1 MAFDPDKYLASAP
14 AFDPDAYLRAT
25 SGGIPGPRTPLPDQ
39 IPGNQPVGQAAPS
52 ALTFGNI
59 LSTAVERPLEVL
71 EVPVALGANMIG
83 GIPTYLAGAFGP
95 KVQQAVAKEVMYQP
109 RGQLARETLEA
120 VGKGFE
126 ESKLPP
132 YMPAVTAP
140 GMLQQSL
147 RPATRALT
155 DAGQAAAA
163 TSAEA
168 LAQPFV
174 RRAITKGQENLAKSY
189 QNAAILDAA
198 QARERLGA
206 VVNPAL
212 SNPTTS
218 NVVKGALTGTSGKDA
233 WFSKKN
239 EGLWIDKA
247 KEVIGAEKN
256 SVLNDAAIETA
267 LDKASKPYDA
277 VKGIVMQP
285 TDEVVASLEAARI
298 PETISGEKSAAAVN
312 NLVNRAQEMLSQ
324 GRSGAD
330 VLLDIRQLRRDANS
344 IFQSQKAGMAPDPA
358 KVAEAEASIKIANT
372 LEMLIDANAPDMQ
385 TLEGIRKAR
394 TKLAQIFDVD
404 RATNKVT
411 GRVDPMEFAKMLAE
425 GKQLTGPLKDM
436 GMFAGVFPSNAVVS
450 TGAAPALPSLSRS
463 GPAGTMG
470 YAAGAATG
478 ISPIAT
484 SVGGAGIGGALSGL
498 VARRMATPQYQAAYA
513 MPRDYR
519 PPINQLRP
527 AEPVYAPGQP
537 VPYDWSRATAPN
549 WTPGAAEGPVV
560 QFGAEAPP
568 TVNMLGYGGTME
580 TLAAEKARAAQ
591 MSRTL
596 GQQAEAQAAVAE
608 AAANMGK
615 RTTNRAMNLE
625 WDPVAQVYREAAPQ
639 GAGGVVGGVTPL
651 ESAVAKMS
659 GQVLPETTGTIYTTT
674 RVAPK
679 TGAEPYTRITRKGG
693 ETAFERQGQAF
704 AMTAEEKIA
713 WNKAKADLAEV
724 MPGMKSLPDE
734 AIATKMMDRDFAA
747 QAVANARAK
756 AEQLALREA
765 KLAEQL
771 ANRDNLRLMARE
783 IEAKNKEL
791 AKIRADRQRMMD
803 LAEQMD
809 ESLRASRPVSAG
821 GQGPKTRAH
830 QRNKLNMLS
839 DQEALNK
846 LLEK

>member
-1 MAFDPDKYLASAP
+1 MAFDLASA
-14 AFDPDAYLRAT
+14 RSEQ
-25 SGGIPGPRTPLPDQ
+25 SGGFDLTSAKPFDLASAEGIPSGRRTPLPDQ

-59 LSTAVERPLEVL
+59 LSTAVKRPLDVL
-71 EVPVALGANMIG
+71 EVPVALGANMLA

-132 YMPAVTAP
+132 FMPAVAAP
-140 GMLQQSL
+140 GMLQESL

-155 DAGQAAAA
+155 DMGQAAAA

-174 RRAITKGQENLAKSY
+174 RRATAKGQENLAKSY

-218 NVVKGALTGTSGKDA
+218 NVVKGALTGTAGKDA

-256 SVLNDAAIETA
+256 TVLNDAAIETA

-277 VKGIVMQP
+277 IKGIVMQP
-285 TDEVVASLEAARI
+285 TDEVVASLESARVSPTIGGGEAAN
-298 PETISGEKSAAAVN
+298 AVN
-312 NLVNRAQEMLSQ
+312 KLVDTAQEMLSQ

-330 VLLDIRQLRRDANS
+330 VLRDIRQLRRNANS
-344 IFQSQKAGMAPDPA
+344 TLQSQKAGMAPDPA

-372 LEMLIDANAPDMQ
+372 LEMLIDANAPDAQ
-385 TLEGIRKAR
+385 TLQNIRQAR

-436 GMFAGVFPSNAVVS
+436 GMFAGVFPSNAAVS

-478 ISPIAT
+478 VSPIAT

-519 PPINQLRP
+519 PPVTLPPTPEAPNFVMQGRP
-527 AEPVYAPGQP
+527 YVPQEPV
-537 VPYDWSRATAPN
+537 PN
-549 WTPGAAEGPVV
+549 K
-560 QFGAEAPP
+560 
-568 TVNMLGYGGTME
+568 MLGYNPNVPSTAEVQMNRLRAEDRMGQEFIRRQIMAEE
-580 TLAAEKARAAQ
+580 T
-591 MSRTL
+591 
-596 GQQAEAQAAVAE
+596 QQAAAE
-608 AAANMGK
+608 AAARRPTSGEVI
-615 RTTNRAMNLE
+615 LE
-625 WDPVAQVYREAAPQ
+625 FDPVTGRLREASQ
-639 GAGGVVGGVTPL
+639 GVKGAT
-651 ESAVAKMS
+651 
-659 GQVLPETTGTIYTTT
+659 PETFQNF
-674 RVAPK
+674 
-679 TGAEPYTRITRKGG
+679 GASLASAADKA
-693 ETAFERQGQAF
+693 TAGRAF
-704 AMTAEEKIA
+704 DMTAAEKVA
-713 WNKAKADLAEV
+713 WNKTKVDLAEV
-724 MPGMKSLPDE
+724 MPGMKALDDK
-734 AIATKMMDRDFAA
+734 AIAAKMMDRDWAA
-747 QAVANARAK
+747 QAVVKAREQAAAFEQIAARAK
-756 AEQLALREA
+756 DERARQAA
-765 KLAEQL
+765 L
-771 ANRDNLRLMARE
+771 ANRE
-783 IEAKNKEL
+783 
-791 AKIRADRQRMMD
+791 RMLD

-809 ESLRASRPVSAG
+809 ETLRAPRPVSSG

-839 DQEALNK
+839 DQDVLNK

>member
-1 MAFDPDKYLASAP
+1 MAANPFAEFAAQPAQTANPFAQFAAP
-14 AFDPDAYLRAT
+14 Q
-25 SGGIPGPRTPLPDQ
+25 SEIPGPRASLPDQ

-59 LSTAVERPLEVL
+59 LSTAAKRPLEVL
-71 EVPVALGANMIG
+71 EIPVALGANMLAG
-83 GIPTYLAGAFGP
+83 VPTYLAGAFGP
-95 KVQQAVAKEVMYQP
+95 KVQQAVAKEIMYQP

-120 VGKGFE
+120 VGRGFE

-132 YMPAVTAP
+132 YMPAVAAP
-140 GMLQQSL
+140 GMLQESL
-147 RPATRALT
+147 RPATRAIT
-155 DAGQAAAA
+155 DFGQATAA

-168 LAQPFV
+168 LAQPIM
-174 RRAITKGQENLAKSY
+174 RRAIGKAQENLAKSY

-256 SVLNDAAIETA
+256 SVLNDAAIEAA

-285 TDEVVASLEAARI
+285 TDKVVASLESARVSPTIGGGDAAN
-298 PETISGEKSAAAVN
+298 AVN
-312 NLVNRAQEMLSQ
+312 KLVDTAQEMLSQ

-330 VLLDIRQLRRDANS
+330 VLRDIRQLRRNANS
-344 IFQSQKAGMAPDPA
+344 TLQSQKAGMAPDPS

-436 GMFAGVFPSNAVVS
+436 GMFAGVFPSNAAIS

-478 ISPIAT
+478 VSPIAT

-498 VARRMATPQYQAAYA
+498 VARRMASPQYQATHA

-519 PPINQLRP
+519 PPVNQLRP
-527 AEPVYAPGQP
+527 IEPVYTPGQP
-537 VPYDWSRATAPN
+537 VPYDWSKATAPN
-549 WTPGAAEGPVV
+549 WVPGAAEGPTV
-560 QFGAEAPP
+560 QFGVETPAATNLLGAPSAQGTLNALRAED
-568 TVNMLGYGGTME
+568 
-580 TLAAEKARAAQ
+580 ARRAGV
-591 MSRTL
+591 SRAV
-596 GQQAEAQAAVAE
+596 GQQAEAAAAAAE
-608 AAANMGK
+608 AAAP
-615 RTTNRAMNLE
+615 RRATSGEVILE
-625 WDPVAQVYREAAPQ
+625 LDPITGRLREVSQ
-639 GAGGVVGGVTPL
+639 DVKGAT
-651 ESAVAKMS
+651 
-659 GQVLPETTGTIYTTT
+659 PETFQNF
-674 RVAPK
+674 
-679 TGAEPYTRITRKGG
+679 GASLASAADKA
-693 ETAFERQGQAF
+693 TAGRAF
-704 AMTAEEKIA
+704 DMTAAEKVA
-713 WNKAKADLAEV
+713 WNKTKVDLAEV
-724 MPGMKSLPDE
+724 APGFNALNDK
-734 AIATKMMDRDFAA
+734 AIAAKMLDREW
-747 QAVANARAK
+747 VAETAAK
-756 AEQLALREA
+756 AREKAAAFEQLAARAADERA
-765 KLAEQL
+765 RQTAL
-771 ANRDNLRLMARE
+771 ANRE
-783 IEAKNKEL
+783 
-791 AKIRADRQRMMD
+791 RMMD
-803 LAEQMD
+803 LADQM
-809 ESLRASRPVSAG
+809 EEGLRAARPNVSG
-821 GQGPKTRAH
+821 KQQGPKTRAAK
-830 QRNKLNMLS
+830 RNALRP
-839 DQEALNK
+839 EASEIENALIK
-846 LLEK
+846 

>member
-39 IPGNQPVGQAAPS
+39 IPGNQPVGQAMPS
-52 ALTFGNI
+52 ALTVGNI
-59 LSTAVERPLEVL
+59 LSTAVKRPLEVL
-71 EVPVALGANMIG
+71 EVPVALGASMIG

-132 YMPAVTAP
+132 FMPAVAAP
-140 GMLQQSL
+140 GMLQESL

-155 DAGQAAAA
+155 GMGQAAAA

-174 RRAITKGQENLAKSY
+174 RRATAKGQENLAKSY

-218 NVVKGALTGTSGKDA
+218 NVVKGALTGTAGKDA

-256 SVLNDAAIETA
+256 TVLNDAAIETA

-277 VKGIVMQP
+277 IKGIVMQP
-285 TDEVVASLEAARI
+285 TDEVVASLESARVSPTIGGGEAAN
-298 PETISGEKSAAAVN
+298 AVN
-312 NLVNRAQEMLSQ
+312 KLVDTAQEMLSQ

-330 VLLDIRQLRRDANS
+330 VLRDIRQLRRNANS
-344 IFQSQKAGMAPDPA
+344 TLQSQKAGMAPDPA

-478 ISPIAT
+478 VSPIAT

-519 PPINQLRP
+519 PPVNQLRP
-527 AEPVYAPGQP
+527 AEPVYTPGQP
-537 VPYDWSRATAPN
+537 IPYDWSRATAPN
-549 WTPGAAEGPVV
+549 WTPGAAEGPSV
-560 QFGAEAPP
+560 QFGAEAAPA
-568 TVNMLGYGGTME
+568 VNMLGYGGTME
-580 TLAAEKARAAQ
+580 SLAAEKARAAQ

-596 GQQAEAQAAVAE
+596 GQQAEAQAAAAE
-608 AAANMGK
+608 AAAP
-615 RTTNRAMNLE
+615 RRATAGEVILE
-625 WDPVAQVYREAAPQ
+625 LDPITGRLREVSQ
-639 GAGGVVGGVTPL
+639 GLKGAT
-651 ESAVAKMS
+651 
-659 GQVLPETTGTIYTTT
+659 PETFQNF
-674 RVAPK
+674 
-679 TGAEPYTRITRKGG
+679 GASLASAADKA
-693 ETAFERQGQAF
+693 TAGRAF
-704 AMTAEEKIA
+704 DMTAAEKVA
-713 WNKAKADLAEV
+713 WNKTKVDLAEV
-724 MPGMKSLPDE
+724 MPGMKALDDK
-734 AIATKMMDRDFAA
+734 AIAAKMMDRDWAA
-747 QAVANARAK
+747 QAVVKAREQAAAFEQIAARAK
-756 AEQLALREA
+756 DERARQAA
-765 KLAEQL
+765 L
-771 ANRDNLRLMARE
+771 ANRE
-783 IEAKNKEL
+783 
-791 AKIRADRQRMMD
+791 RMLD

-809 ESLRASRPVSAG
+809 ETLRAPRPVSSG

-839 DQEALNK
+839 DQDVLNK